1 MKSRKTEA
9 NMTGLSKLVFSL
21 CNLLCCVDWGDT
33 ASRVFIIPQFCK
45 HFKWGSPNLSK
56 ALLHLQLCKYFLNEK
71 FFEMLRKVCGGSN
84 LSTVLALWG
93 IYITKCISP
102 VRVRTQ
108 HRKGQKGSMKLR
120 KNAGSKK
127 REKSLEISRFLVF
140 PRSDLNWL
148 VIMWCVSDLDA
159 TVVLRR
165 FRCASI
171 LQGAH

>member
-21 CNLLCCVDWGDT
+21 CNLLCCVDRGDTGGDT

-84 LSTVLALWG
+84 LCTVLLLWG
-93 IYITKCISP
+93 IYIKNCISP
-102 VRVRTQ
+102 VRIRLRVKNPEMHLQNFEKLQSQKIAPIRFDGL
-108 HRKGQKGSMKLR
+108 GQ
-120 KNAGSKK
+120 
-127 REKSLEISRFLVF
+127 EKSLEISRFLVF
-140 PRSDLNWL
+140 PRSDLN
-148 VIMWCVSDLDA
+148 
-159 TVVLRR
+159 
-165 FRCASI
+165 
-171 LQGAH
+171 